1 MKLDLF
7 SWQEFASG
15 VSVPWSGPLRLKV
28 SEPSALYLLNS
39 DGIEILAGFG
49 ASFDFDISGSFEFR
63 VDGKSKARVFVDMP
77 PDGSFRSLGEIFSNP
92 DRLRHESGALREVRA
107 ALRVQQLESKR
118 MMDTVRAETNMLK
131 AERLAL
137 ARSAPLPVAVA
148 VPSASASSPDVA
160 DGQ

>member
-28 SEPSALYLLNS
+28 SEPSALYLLNA

-49 ASFDFDISGSFEFR
+49 ASFDLDISGSFEFR

-107 ALRVQQLESKR
+107 ALRLQQIESAH
-118 MMDTVRAETNMLK
+118 MMAQVRAETSKLR
-131 AERLAL
+131 AERVAL
-137 ARSAPLPVAVA
+137 HAASV
-148 VPSASASSPDVA
+148 VPSAAASSPDVA